1 MIGPPGAGKT
11 HLAIGMR
18 AAGLQKRVLFFT
30 AEKLIEE
37 RQAAEVSGKPPSFMD
52 LMGRVDLLIIDE
64 LGYLKLT
71 RQSAELFFKL
81 NAKRYEKGSVI
92 VTSNKALNYGA
103 RYLWMMWW
111 WLPSWTGC
119 FTTPIRFLF
128 KGKVFV

>member
-1 MIGPPGAGKT
+1 
-11 HLAIGMR
+11 
-18 AAGLQKRVLFFT
+18 
-30 AEKLIEE
+30 
-37 RQAAEVSGKPPSFMD
+37 MD

-81 NAKRYEKGSVI
+81 IAKRYEKGSVI

-111 WLPSWTGC
+111 RLPSWTGY
-119 FTTPIRFLF
+119 FITPIRFYLREKF
-128 KGKVFV
+128 SYEKHQR